1 LQDNSTYHY
10 RNLKDLGDCHA
21 AMGDLKHAKISYE
34 QAASVAPLEA
44 APQLDLASLAI
55 QGGRFREAK
64 EHYQKAIALNPAS
77 SEAYGGFAVA
87 CHQLNECASAFEAY
101 MKCLELDQDNLVALL
116 GLFQTS
122 RQMGTFAQIT
132 KYLEIYLHSHDDDT
146 AVLFCLATLYARDSR
161 FDLARQAVLKVLS
174 IEPEKPDAMNLLR
187 QVEKKLTCDG
197 PLDESSA
204 LANHLRQ

>member
-1 LQDNSTYHY
+1 MRDKQNYHY
-10 RNLKDLGDCHA
+10 KNLKDLGDCHA
-21 AMGDLKHAKISYE
+21 AMGDLKHAKISYQ

-44 APQLDLASLAI
+44 APHLDLGGLAI
-55 QGGRFREAK
+55 RDGRLREAK
-64 EHYQKAIALNPAS
+64 EHYRQAIALNSAS

-87 CHQLNECASAFEAY
+87 CHQLDECQAAFEAY

-132 KYLEIYLHSHDDDT
+132 RYLEIYLQTHVNDT

-161 FDLARQAVLKVLS
+161 FDQARQAVLKVLS
-174 IEPEKPDAMNLLR
+174 IEPEKPEAMTLLI
-187 QVEKKLTCDG
+187 QIENKLPCDG
-197 PLDESSA
+197 HFDESTA
-204 LANHLRQ
+204 LANDMRQ